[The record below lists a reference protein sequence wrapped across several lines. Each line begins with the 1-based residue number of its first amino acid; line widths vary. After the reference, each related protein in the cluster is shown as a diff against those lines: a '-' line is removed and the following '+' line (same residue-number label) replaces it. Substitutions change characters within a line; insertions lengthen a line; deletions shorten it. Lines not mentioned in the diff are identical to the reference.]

1 MPRKFGSVNPPDEVV
16 MSFLAELFA
25 FMRERKKYWLVPVVI
40 MMVIFSGLVL
50 MTKGSV
56 VAPFIYTIF

>member
-1 MPRKFGSVNPPDEVV
+1 

-25 FMRERKKYWLVPVVI
+25 FMRERKKYWLVPIVVL
-40 MMVIFSGLVL
+40 MVLFSGLVL

-56 VAPFIYTIF
+56 VAPFVYTIF